1 VRQVSIIIPC
11 FNAASTISA
20 TVESALSQ
28 VDCDFEVLVVD
39 DGSSDNSV
47 AIVRSIG
54 PVLRVI
60 SRPNRGVSIARNTG
74 ISETSS
80 EWLLFLDADDLL
92 IAGTLAA
99 RLETAAISGADVVI
113 CDWHNFTETE
123 AGSLN
128 APVRSVNW
136 KKMQDAPDVAV
147 FSSCW
152 APSAALLYRRSLVER
167 IGGFREDLLIW
178 EDARLMFDAAY
189 HGARF
194 RHSAHLG
201 ARYRISPT
209 SLSRR
214 DPSQYWRYFLK
225 YTKQIEA
232 LWRVR
237 AVLSPKQKE
246 ALANMYDHVA
256 RGLFRLSCPEYFEAV
271 AAQQQLG
278 LKLPLHHRIVAPLAS
293 AIGLRSVQKLLRIV
307 RPIRSTLG
315 LTPTAR
321 TADSWGFP
329 NR

>member
-1 VRQVSIIIPC
+1 VKQVSIIIPC
-11 FNAASTISA
+11 FNAASSIAA

-47 AIVRSIG
+47 AIVRSID

-60 SRPNRGVSIARNTG
+60 SRPNRGVSTARNTG

-99 RLETAAISGADVVI
+99 RLETAAISGGDVVI
-113 CDWHNFTETE
+113 CDWQILNETE
-123 AGSLN
+123 AGSVN
-128 APVRSVNW
+128 GPVRSVNW

-152 APSAALLYRRSLVER
+152 APPAALLYRRSLVER

-225 YTKQIEA
+225 YTKQVEA

-246 ALANMYDHVA
+246 VLANMYDHVG

-293 AIGLRSVQKLLRIV
+293 AIGLRSVQKLLGIV
-307 RPIRSTLG
+307 RPIRSGLG